1 MFRYL
6 TAGESHG
13 PALVGIVD
21 GLPAGLRLDFDA
33 LAAQMQRRQSGHGR
47 GRRMAIEADA
57 VDFMAG
63 LRGGLTLGSP
73 LALIIRNK
81 DFDNVRALMDPRTGA
96 GPPITRPRPGHA
108 DYAGAVKYRHR
119 DLRNVLERAS
129 ARETAMRVAIGEIA
143 RQYLGLIGIG
153 VAGYVLQ
160 IGDVAVPLPDGTP
173 SSAELDASPV
183 RCHDADASAA
193 MVARIDEAKA
203 KGDTLGGVFAVCASG
218 MPVGLGANRQPF
230 DRLDSRIAAAVM
242 SVQTVKAV
250 EVGTGIVTGGYV
262 GSRSHDTFEPGK
274 DMPARGSNRAGGIE
288 GGMSNGQDIVVQVRV
303 KPIATL
309 MNPLASV
316 DLNTG
321 EVAKATIVRSDV
333 CAVPA
338 ALIIGEA
345 MVCIALAEA
354 VSEKYG
360 ADSVEELHAHF
371 EASQKGALA
380 LFAVPKV
387 EEPADTP

>member
-1 MFRYL
+1 
-6 TAGESHG
+6 
-13 PALVGIVD
+13 
-21 GLPAGLRLDFDA
+21 
-33 LAAQMQRRQSGHGR
+33 
-47 GRRMAIEADA
+47 
-57 VDFMAG
+57 
-63 LRGGLTLGSP
+63 
-73 LALIIRNK
+73 
-81 DFDNVRALMDPRTGA
+81 
-96 GPPITRPRPGHA
+96 
-108 DYAGAVKYRHR
+108 
-119 DLRNVLERAS
+119 
-129 ARETAMRVAIGEIA
+129 
-143 RQYLGLIGIG
+143 
-153 VAGYVLQ
+153 LQ
-160 IGDVAVPLPDGTP
+160 IGDVAVPLPDATP
-173 SSAELDASPV
+173 DLAALDASPV

-203 KGDTLGGVFAVCASG
+203 SGDTLGGVFAVCASG

-262 GSRSHDTFEPGK
+262 GSRSHDTFEPGAQS
-274 DMPARGSNRAGGIE
+274 PGRGSNRAGGIE

-321 EVAKATIVRSDV
+321 EIAKATIVRSDV

-338 ALIIGEA
+338 ASIIGEA

-360 ADSVEELHAHF
+360 ADSVEELHANF

-380 LFAVPKV
+380 LFAVPKH
-387 EEPADTP
+387 EEPADTPQG